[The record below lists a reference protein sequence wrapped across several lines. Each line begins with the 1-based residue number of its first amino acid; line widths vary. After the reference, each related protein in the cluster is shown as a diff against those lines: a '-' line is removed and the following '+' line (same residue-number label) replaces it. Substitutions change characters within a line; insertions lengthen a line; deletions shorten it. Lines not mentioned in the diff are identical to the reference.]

1 MKNLPNSDNL
11 STPLIDFIP
20 AQLKENKEWNIIY
33 YIKDPI
39 SNKLVRRRK
48 RVPPHNRITERRK
61 MAVRMVSTIN
71 KKLDH
76 GWNPIEEDEAP
87 RSFTSIIYAQS
98 MFIEYVQRDVNT
110 GEKRADTLR
119 TYKSILS
126 NLVNWLKTNNKEKE
140 YVMNFNTE
148 MVGNFLDYMYLEKKV
163 SATTYNNNLG
173 ILKIFG
179 KYLITKGYIK
189 NNPLEM
195 FDKKKKTPKK
205 RGVIELDI
213 LDNVFTA
220 LDNVSPE
227 YKLLCKLIYYCY
239 IRPTELSKLK
249 VKDIILKDKLIY
261 LSKDVSKKSSGHVTI
276 PNSILS
282 DIVLHISNAKN
293 NDYLFSRNACK
304 VGEVQSNGNIYYK
317 LWQRWIVKPGITKEP
332 LYSIKDSGITHALD
346 KGVSPVSVKNQARH
360 SDLTITTAYLRK
372 NQKKSDSSI
381 ENAEW

>member
-1 MKNLPNSDNL
+1 MKKQQNSDNL

-20 AQLKENKEWNIIY
+20 AQLKENKEWSIVY

-39 SNKLVRRRK
+39 SNKLIRRRK
-48 RVPPHNRITERRK
+48 RVPPHNRVTERRK

-71 KKLDH
+71 KKLDY
-76 GWNPIEEDEAP
+76 GWNPIQEDEAP
-87 RSFTSIIYAQS
+87 KSFTTIIDAQA
-98 MFIEYVQRDVNT
+98 MFITYTQRDVTT
-110 GEKRADTLR
+110 GEKRIDTLR

-126 NLVNWLKTNNKEKE
+126 NLVNWLKDNNKEKE

-148 MVGNFLDYMYLEKKV
+148 LVGNFLDNMYLVKKV

-179 KYLITKGYIK
+179 KHLITKGYIK

-195 FDKKKKTPKK
+195 FDKKKKSPKK
-205 RGVIELDI
+205 RSVIELDK
-213 LDNVFTA
+213 LDEVFTA

-227 YKLLCKLIYYCY
+227 FKLLCKLIYYCY

-276 PNSILS
+276 PNSIIP
-282 DIVLHISNAKN
+282 DIAMHISKAKN
-293 NDYLFSRNACK
+293 DDYLFSRDLCK
-304 VGEVQSNGNIYYK
+304 VGDVQSNGNIYYK

-346 KGVSPVSVKNQARH
+346 NGVSPVSVKNQARH

-372 NQKKSDSSI
+372 NQNKSDASI
-381 ENAEW
+381 EVANW